1 MQRLAILFPLAVFAV
16 AAPAPRP
23 DQPAPML
30 VTPAW
35 LAEHLHDKHL
45 VLLHVA
51 MLHMGTSDD
60 YAHRHIPGARILDFM
75 TVLGHGSPEGLSLEM
90 PPAESLRVRLE
101 QLGISDDSRIVLYYA
116 SRDFSITTRVYFT
129 LYYAGLGEST
139 SVLDGGMAA
148 WIRAGHPT
156 TDAVPAAHAGRLAPL
171 QIRPIVV
178 DAEWVRAHAQA
189 PGYDLVDA
197 RAAGFYDGV
206 MEGGPR
212 DARRHGHIPGARS
225 VPFTQVVDDSNGFK
239 SAADLSA
246 LFRDAGVKTGD
257 TIVGYCHIGQQA
269 TAMLFAARSIGF
281 PVRLYDGSFEDWAR
295 RNWPVEAEG
304 AKAP

>member
-1 MQRLAILFPLAVFAV
+1 MQRLIALLSLAALG
-16 AAPAPRP
+16 AAPAPRHE
-23 DQPAPML
+23 QPAPML

-35 LAEHLHDKHL
+35 LAEHLHDRNL
-45 VLLHVA
+45 VLLHV
-51 MLHMGTSDD
+51 GTEEE
-60 YAHRHIPGARILDFM
+60 YAQRHIPGARYLDHM
-75 TVLGHGSPEGLSLEM
+75 AVYYAAPEGLTLEM

-101 QLGISDDSRIVLYYA
+101 KMGISDDSRVVLYYG
-116 SRDFSITTRVYFT
+116 SDWVSITTRVYFT

-139 SVLDGGMAA
+139 SVLDGGMGA
-148 WIRAGHPT
+148 WVRAGQQT
-156 TDAVPAAHAGRLAPL
+156 TTAVPDAQPGRLSAL
-171 QIRPIVV
+171 HIRPLVV

-225 VPFTQVVDDSNGFK
+225 VPFTQVVDDSNVFK
-239 SAADLSA
+239 SAAELA
-246 LFRDAGVKTGD
+246 ELFRDAGVKTGD

-281 PVRLYDGSFEDWAR
+281 PVRLYDGSFEDWAH
-295 RNWPVEAEG
+295 RNWPVVSEA